1 MGMGRRRSKKFKIL
15 KTSKKNRLPTIRHPV
30 KEHKR
35 RINGK
40 TVTVK
45 HHYRGEGER
54 PPVYR
59 RPRMIK
65 KATITNRQFLYG
77 DFDKD
82 KTRNIDDLRPY
93 DSKEK
98 GSAEEILLSD
108 EIQNLENYR
117 ESFEG
122 TTEEMAKDFEK
133 KGYMI
138 KHRVKTPY
146 SIMNKLR
153 RKYLDSVQDIGGVLI
168 LVDTKDQAKKAAKY
182 VESKYNI
189 IDKDD
194 YYKTPKQGYEAIHF
208 NVIFKDNIHEIQIK
222 TKDDFK
228 KHLAWH
234 LAYKKGEFTG

>member
-1 MGMGRRRSKKFKIL
+1 MGMGRRRSKMGTMPKL
-15 KTSKKNRLPTIRHPV
+15 SKKNRLPTIRHPV
-30 KEHKR
+30 RKHTR
-35 RINGK
+35 IINGK
-40 TVTVK
+40 KVTVK
-45 HHYRGEGER
+45 RHYRGEGER
-54 PPVYR
+54 KKPIR
-59 RPRMIK
+59 KPRNIK
-65 KATITNRQFLYG
+65 RVTTTNRQFLYG
-77 DFDKD
+77 DFDRD
-82 KTRNIDDLRPY
+82 KTKNIDDVRPY
-93 DSKEK
+93 DPTKK
-98 GSAEEILLSD
+98 GSKEEILLSD
-108 EIQNLENYR
+108 ELQNLENYR

-138 KHRVKTPY
+138 KHRVKSPY
-146 SIMNKLR
+146 SIINKLR

-168 LVDTKDQAKKAAKY
+168 LVDTKDQAKKAARY

-234 LAYKKGEFTG
+234 LAYKKGEFKG

>member
-1 MGMGRRRSKKFKIL
+1 MGRRRSKVKMP

-30 KEHKR
+30 RTHTR

-40 TVTVK
+40 TVTVN

-54 PPVYR
+54 KAVTR
-59 RPRMIK
+59 RPRLIK
-65 KATITNRQFLYG
+65 RSALTNRQFLYG
-77 DFDKD
+77 DFDRD
-82 KTRNIDDLRPY
+82 KTRNIDDALPY
-93 DSKEK
+93 DPTQK
-98 GSAEEILLSD
+98 GSTEEILLSD

-153 RKYLDSVQDIGGVLI
+153 RNYLDSIQDIGGVLI

>member
-1 MGMGRRRSKKFKIL
+1 MGRRRSRKL
-15 KTSKKNRLPTIRHPV
+15 KMPRARAARQPTIRHSV
-30 KEHKR
+30 RSHTR

-40 TVTVK
+40 TVTVR
-45 HHYRGEGER
+45 HHYRGKGER
-54 PPVYR
+54 KQITR
-59 RPRMIK
+59 RPRTIK
-65 KATITNRQFLYG
+65 RASTTNRQFLYG

-82 KTRNIDDLRPY
+82 KTRNIDDIRPY
-93 DSKEK
+93 NPNIKE
-98 GSAEEILLSD
+98 STEEILLSD
-108 EIQNLENYR
+108 EIRTLENYR

-122 TTEEMAKDFEK
+122 TTEEMAQALEK
-133 KGYMI
+133 KGYEI

-182 VESKYNI
+182 VESNYNV